1 VREELRSAHA
11 KLLQPAIPC
20 VKESGAALYPR
31 AFRYNIWYGKFIGE
45 NWSDR
50 YFKDR
55 EASAT
60 RCRVALDAGK
70 TIAGTDAYICL
81 HFARGNCSNGSK

>member
-1 VREELRSAHA
+1 MKPRCAHTLSGTTSGTESSLGKTGVTATSRFDEYALRH
-11 KLLQPAIPC
+11 
-20 VKESGAALYPR
+20 
-31 AFRYNIWYGKFIGE
+31 WFIVTF
-45 NWSDR
+45 